1 MQKSCEFDLIEIKF
15 FCWLDQT
22 KILVTYTFG
31 YWSEVLLFP
40 GLSLR
45 AAAACCWCFTAQ
57 IFAAVRLFDLQ
68 LTMLC
73 LNSNSQC
80 VFAAL
85 VAAPS

>member
-40 GLSLR
+40 RLFYVRQPHVAGASQRRSLR
-45 AAAACCWCFTAQ
+45 QC
-57 IFAAVRLFDLQ
+57 I
-68 LTMLC
+68 C
-73 LNSNSQC
+73 LISN
-80 VFAAL
+80 
-85 VAAPS
+85 